1 MRRIAPIALLLLAV
15 LPGVA
20 SAAPAAPAS
29 VVATGL
35 DQCQAGSASQ
45 NGSATFRGEMRSVPG
60 SDRMSIRFDLYAR
73 APGEDRFTRSA
84 APSAWIKSLP
94 GTARFIWHKRFEEL
108 TGPAD
113 YRVVVRFRWYDASG
127 ALLARARRT
136 TAACSQPDLRPNL
149 TLGAPTV
156 LADPQPGLRRYAIP
170 VLNAGRG
177 DAGPFDVALWIG
189 AAPEPSLVAVSA
201 LAAADVQT
209 VTFVAPP
216 CAPGDTL
223 RFEAD
228 PGVRVAEADE
238 RDNVLRVVCPGV

>member
-20 SAAPAAPAS
+20 SATPAAPAAA
-29 VVATGL
+29 VATGL

-60 SDRMSIRFDLYAR
+60 SDRMAIRFDLYAR
-73 APGEDRFTRSA
+73 APGEARFTRSA
-84 APSAWIKSLP
+84 APSAWIRSVP

-113 YRVVVRFRWYDASG
+113 YRTVVRFRWYDAGG
-127 ALLARARRT
+127 APIARARRT
-136 TAACSQPDLRPNL
+136 TDACTQPDPRPNL

-156 LADPQPGLRRYAIP
+156 LAGPQPGLRRYAIP
-170 VLNAGRG
+170 VRNAGRG
-177 DAGPFDVALWIG
+177 DAGPFEVALRIG
-189 AAPEPSLVAVSA
+189 AAPESALVAVSA

-216 CAPGDTL
+216 CAPGDAL

-228 PGVRVAEADE
+228 PGDRVVEVDE
-238 RDNVLRVVCPGV
+238 RDNVLRVACPGA